1 MKQLNR
7 TALGVAAAVAALAVP
22 AFAQQTPGPDGT
34 NANGPITLLY
44 NYVAETTP
52 MRVMVN
58 GHSVDHLKTAA
69 YDDITTSVHTGSN
82 TMTIRWDGPVD
93 QIHVKISYAP
103 TRNNFK
109 NVVEYTASAAK
120 DGSLKGSGSK
130 VVTFTIPG

>member
-1 MKQLNR
+1 MKQFNR
-7 TALGVAAAVAALAVP
+7 TALGVAAAVAALALP

-34 NANGPITLLY
+34 NADGPLTLLY

-69 YDDITTSVHTGSN
+69 YDDITTSVHSGTN
-82 TMTIRWDGPVD
+82 TMTITWSGPVD
-93 QIHVKISYAP
+93 RIHVKIAYAP

-109 NVVEYTASAAK
+109 NVVEYTDSAAK
-120 DGSLKGSGSK
+120 DGSLKAAGSK
-130 VVTFTIPG
+130 VMTFTIPG